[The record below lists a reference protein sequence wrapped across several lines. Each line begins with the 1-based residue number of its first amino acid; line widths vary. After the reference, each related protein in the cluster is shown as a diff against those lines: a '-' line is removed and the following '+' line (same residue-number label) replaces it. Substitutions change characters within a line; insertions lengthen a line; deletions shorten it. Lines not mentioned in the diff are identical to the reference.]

1 MIPSE
6 VDQAVRPLPN
16 FLDFGKIP
24 TIIFRN
30 QMPVI
35 DLDGYRAN
43 VGIVVCNDQGYL
55 LWARRIGQN
64 AWQFPQG
71 GISIDESPEEAMRR
85 ELHEEIGLKDA
96 DVEILARTSDWVK
109 YRLPRHMLRRHCK
122 PLCIGQ
128 KQIWF
133 LLKLIGDERKMR
145 FDVTDQPEFDGYRWV
160 DYWCPVNEVV
170 SFKRRVYQLVL
181 KEFAPYVPKSAPH
194 AAAPQPTVGKRSHY
208 GRTARR

>member
-1 MIPSE
+1 
-6 VDQAVRPLPN
+6 
-16 FLDFGKIP
+16 
-24 TIIFRN
+24 
-30 QMPVI
+30 MPVI

-43 VGIVVCNDQGYL
+43 VGIVVCNDQGGL

-71 GISIDESPEEAMRR
+71 GIAIDESPEEAMRR
-85 ELHEEIGLKDA
+85 ELREEIGLMDS

-133 LLKLIGDERKMR
+133 LLKLVSDERNMR

-160 DYWCPVNEVV
+160 DYWSPVKEVV
-170 SFKRRVYQLVL
+170 SFKRKVYQLVL
-181 KEFAPYVPKSAPH
+181 KEFAPYVPKAP
-194 AAAPQPTVGKRSHY
+194 KRSAVAASAENNSKPSY
-208 GRTARR
+208 RAARTWNRAPR

>member
-1 MIPSE
+1 
-6 VDQAVRPLPN
+6 
-16 FLDFGKIP
+16 
-24 TIIFRN
+24 
-30 QMPVI
+30 MPVI

-43 VGIVVCNDQGYL
+43 VGIVVCNDQGHL

-71 GISIDESPEEAMRR
+71 GIAIDESPEEAMRR
-85 ELHEEIGLKDA
+85 ELHEEIGLKGT
-96 DVEILARTSDWVK
+96 DVEILARTADWVK

-133 LLKLIGDERKMR
+133 LLRLIGDERKMR

-160 DYWCPVNEVV
+160 DYWSPVNEVV
-170 SFKRRVYQLVL
+170 SFKRKVYQLVL
-181 KEFAPYVPKSAPH
+181 KEFAPYMPKPPARR
-194 AAAPQPTVGKRSHY
+194 AAATSQPANNKPSY
-208 GRTARR
+208 GAVRR